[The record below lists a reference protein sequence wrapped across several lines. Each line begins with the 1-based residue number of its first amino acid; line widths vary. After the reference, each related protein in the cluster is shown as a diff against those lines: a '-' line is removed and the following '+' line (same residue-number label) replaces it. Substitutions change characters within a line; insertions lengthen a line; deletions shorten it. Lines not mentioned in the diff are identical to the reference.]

1 MIRSPAEG
9 DVKNIRSRS
18 TGSFARAT
26 TLPPG
31 SLRVAEVLFVA
42 GGCMKWM
49 SEGFFI
55 RFQLKEIFALASVR
69 PLAMQ

>member
-42 GGCMKWM
+42 GGSMKRMW
-49 SEGFFI
+49 ETFLI
-55 RFQLKEIFALASVR
+55 QFQLKELFALVSVR
-69 PLAMQ
+69 PFAMQ